1 MGGHHTDKI
10 VALIMSGTIK
20 MASELT
26 LSEMLNDPIVQLLM
40 ASDGV
45 TKQDVELLVIKARK
59 SFRRLREG

>member
-1 MGGHHTDKI
+1 MIKEL
-10 VALIMSGTIK
+10 ALIMSGTKK

-45 TKQDVELLVIKARK
+45 TKQDVELLVFRLSRIRITVDAR
-59 SFRRLREG
+59 SGVG